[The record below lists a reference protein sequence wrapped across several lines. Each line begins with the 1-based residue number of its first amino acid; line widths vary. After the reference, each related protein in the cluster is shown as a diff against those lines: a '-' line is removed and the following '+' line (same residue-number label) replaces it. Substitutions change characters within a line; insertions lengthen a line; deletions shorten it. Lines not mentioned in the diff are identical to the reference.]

1 MALPWSKLGN
11 KTFTF
16 AKSLGRWVKKPRGAE
31 ARVDSDTQ
39 VIQVVQAR
47 GCWRWWGGEK
57 WPDPGCSVD
66 AELT

>member
-47 GCWRWWGGEK
+47 GCWVGRSGRTLGALWTR
-57 WPDPGCSVD
+57 S
-66 AELT
+66 